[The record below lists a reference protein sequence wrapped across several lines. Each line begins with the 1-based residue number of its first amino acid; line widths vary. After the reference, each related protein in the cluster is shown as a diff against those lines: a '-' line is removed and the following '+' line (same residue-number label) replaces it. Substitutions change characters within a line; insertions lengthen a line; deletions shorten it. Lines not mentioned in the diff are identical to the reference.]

1 MRPARR
7 ALLLLP
13 LSAGSAMAQ
22 DNGLEALLR
31 TMAAVRNRT
40 DAFTETK
47 AIPELDLPLP
57 SEGTLRWTAPDRLE
71 KHTTSPIEERLTV
84 QGARMVYARPDRGV
98 TREFGL
104 DDQPEL
110 RALVE
115 SVRAT
120 LAGDA
125 AGLRRHYAIGFEG
138 TAAGAW
144 RMVLT
149 PLSPRVRAA
158 VQEIRLAGHGT
169 QMLAVDTE
177 GGGGVTRTRIAPQ
190 P

>member
-1 MRPARR
+1 MPTRR
-7 ALLLLP
+7 ALLLLALLP
-13 LSAGSAMAQ
+13 GPAMAQ
-22 DNGLEALLR
+22 DNELESLLR

-47 AIPELDLPLP
+47 VIPELDLPLP

-98 TREFGL
+98 TRDFGL

-120 LAGDA
+120 LAGDL
-125 AGLRRHYAIGFEG
+125 AGLRRYYAVGFEG
-138 TAAGAW
+138 AAAGAW
-144 RMVLT
+144 RLVLT
-149 PLSPRVRAA
+149 PLSARVRAA
-158 VQEIRLAGHGT
+158 VQEIRLAGQGA
-169 QMLAVDTE
+169 QVLAVDTE
-177 GGGGVTRTRIAPQ
+177 GGGGVTRMRIAPQ

>member
-1 MRPARR
+1 MKPSRR
-7 ALLLLP
+7 ALLLAFA
-13 LSAGSAMAQ
+13 AGPALAQ
-22 DNGLEALLR
+22 DTGLEALMR
-31 TMAAVRNRT
+31 AMAAVRQRE
-40 DAFTETK
+40 DSFTEAK
-47 AIPELDLPLP
+47 VIPELDLPLP
-57 SEGTLRWTAPDRLE
+57 SQGTLRWTAPDRLE

-84 QGARMVYARPDRGV
+84 QGGRLAYARPDRGV

-115 SVRAT
+115 SIRAT
-120 LAGDA
+120 LAGDLPE
-125 AGLRRHYAIGFEG
+125 LRRHYGIGFEG
-138 TAAGAW
+138 SAAGAW

-158 VQEIRLAGHGT
+158 VQAIRLAGQGA
-169 QMLAVDTE
+169 QVLAVDTE
-177 GGGGVTRTRIAPQ
+177 GGGGVTRMRITPQ